1 MRLLSLSIN
10 VSFTPHTVMA
20 QTDMAHKQP
29 IRTRLPPIFP
39 ANPVTPPCTH
49 TPLVL
54 CAHSACG
61 LAAGVCSLKHIEIPT
76 LSGVQGSHSIA
87 SELSLTFRAECGMQK
102 LSVRSSRRS
111 ALFLFILVAA
121 GIDSRARV
129 TSLPP
134 PTPHPAPPNRP
145 PAHANLRIRF
155 WTRQTLT
162 QFRGGGITPA
172 GNDMRSG
179 SGSTGASRNP
189 PSPFGPGLWYTV
201 KKRVSAMLAWMK
213 RNSGEGGD
221 DY

>member
-134 PTPHPAPPNRP
+134 PTPHPQTVRPRMRTSGFDFGRDKLLPNFAAEESRLP
-145 PAHANLRIRF
+145 GMTCAAAAVPREHLETLLRRLALVYS
-155 WTRQTLT
+155 TR
-162 QFRGGGITPA
+162 
-172 GNDMRSG
+172 
-179 SGSTGASRNP
+179 
-189 PSPFGPGLWYTV
+189 
-201 KKRVSAMLAWMK
+201 
-213 RNSGEGGD
+213 
-221 DY
+221 